1 MDKISK
7 LNFNG
12 KEYAFSVDERDIV
25 VERDGLGDGSEDII
39 IIGIMKAAD
48 IDKHITY
55 SYLSDMLAEDNRNNK
70 VFAPTMQPITVRTNF
85 KDSGGR
91 CYFILVPENHANL
104 YSLSNGTQC
113 FTGWKDDDYTL
124 HNIDFPKGS
133 KPYKLFRFPVINY
146 MGSSP
151 MTYTF

>member
-1 MDKISK
+1 MNKISK
-7 LNFNG
+7 INLNG
-12 KEYAFSVDERDIV
+12 KEYSFSVDERDLVI
-25 VERDGLGDGSEDII
+25 ERNDLGDGSEDII
-39 IIGIMKAAD
+39 FIGLMRKAD
-48 IDKHITY
+48 IDKPITY
-55 SYLSDMLAEDNRNNK
+55 SYLSDMLAEDNLNNK
-70 VFAPTMQPITVRTNF
+70 VFAPTMQPITVRTNY

-113 FTGWKDDDYTL
+113 FTNWDNYTI

-133 KPYKLFRFPVINY
+133 KPYKLFRFPYVNY
-146 MGSSP
+146 FGSNP